1 VGVDGEARLLPPH
14 LATTTAKPE
23 KPVPSQSSDPDSL
36 QKAILKGRKMRLDFK
51 KLVKVS
57 DKQDQEST
65 AEVAS
70 TPGLPGFNQL
80 YEAYLKA
87 LRGEYYWDLDALIF
101 LTTGA
106 LAFIPLLIWI
116 ILQRPSFIYFILVLI
131 FLVVAA
137 IVVCYLALIV
147 QLTLG
152 SSYNNPS
159 GRALTIAARLLV
171 LEKRPYTSKYGLVYP
186 DFQRLQKIV
195 DIEQQ
200 AETWQGNF
208 IQLVMIGTLAVAVW
222 LPATWWH
229 AISLAPGQPG
239 GTFLFTLIHAIPTFF
254 QALILLAFGA
264 GITALLYRW
273 YLYFREFLST
283 ALSNR
288 ILLRACEEALAL
300 MENLR
305 LHSSSEFSIREKKV
319 LAEYLGCQLIA
330 WERATPLERS
340 SGAAFTESAGEKWL
354 LVYPADQP
362 RSAPFSQWRRKIQA
376 ARIFPRKSQKTKIV
390 ADKKEDPASN

>member
-1 VGVDGEARLLPPH
+1 M
-14 LATTTAKPE
+14 
-23 KPVPSQSSDPDSL
+23 

-171 LEKRPYTSKYGLVYP
+171 L
-186 DFQRLQKIV
+186 
-195 DIEQQ
+195 
-200 AETWQGNF
+200 
-208 IQLVMIGTLAVAVW
+208 
-222 LPATWWH
+222 
-229 AISLAPGQPG
+229 
-239 GTFLFTLIHAIPTFF
+239 
-254 QALILLAFGA
+254 
-264 GITALLYRW
+264 
-273 YLYFREFLST
+273 
-283 ALSNR
+283 
-288 ILLRACEEALAL
+288 
-300 MENLR
+300 
-305 LHSSSEFSIREKKV
+305 
-319 LAEYLGCQLIA
+319 
-330 WERATPLERS
+330 
-340 SGAAFTESAGEKWL
+340 
-354 LVYPADQP
+354 
-362 RSAPFSQWRRKIQA
+362 
-376 ARIFPRKSQKTKIV
+376 
-390 ADKKEDPASN
+390 

>member
-1 VGVDGEARLLPPH
+1 
-14 LATTTAKPE
+14 
-23 KPVPSQSSDPDSL
+23 
-36 QKAILKGRKMRLDFK
+36 MRLDFK
-51 KLVKVS
+51 KLVKIS
-57 DKQDQEST
+57 DKQVQEST
-65 AEVAS
+65 PEIDS
-70 TPGLPGFNQL
+70 SPGLPGFNQL
-80 YEAYLKA
+80 YEAYLKT
-87 LRGEYYWDLDALIF
+87 LRSEYYWDLDALIF
-101 LTTGA
+101 LAIGA
-106 LAFIPLLIWI
+106 LAFIPLVIWI
-116 ILQRPSFIYFILVLI
+116 FLQKPSFIYLILALI
-131 FLVVAA
+131 FLGVAA

-152 SSYNNPS
+152 NSYNNPS
-159 GRALTIAARLLV
+159 GRALAIAARMV
-171 LEKRPYTSKYGLVYP
+171 VMEKRPYTSKHGLVYP

-200 AETWQGNF
+200 AENWQGNF
-208 IQLVMIGTLAVAVW
+208 ILLVMIGTLVVAVW

-254 QALILLAFGA
+254 QAVILLVFGT
-264 GITALLYRW
+264 GIIALLYRW

-305 LHSSSEFSIREKKV
+305 LNSSSEFSIREKKA

-340 SGAAFTESAGEKWL
+340 SGTAFEESAGEKWL
-354 LVYPADQP
+354 LVYPTYQP
-362 RSAPFSQWRRKIQA
+362 HVANLPQWWRKIQV
-376 ARIFPRKSQKTKIV
+376 ARIFPRKNPKTKIV
-390 ADKKEDPASN
+390 APKKEDPASN